1 MVLVF
6 FNCSTCLG
14 LAQDVL
20 DKALCILFWV
30 HLVKVWSPEF
40 FCWFCLDNL
49 SDIENGIWKSLTIV
63 VFLLLVLLFWDR
75 IPLQPLLAWNSWSS
89 CLCVLGAGQAC
100 ATSPSSQPLLCL
112 NPSTSCKSLAF
123 APYAEVSRWCGVAT
137 ASSWQ
142 TDPFDFCGLSAI
154 LHFKSLCLIMSL
166 HHYSVS
172 LFVDYLLSFHL
183 VCTCR

>member
-1 MVLVF
+1 MCWIKLCVFCFGSIWSKCEVQSSFVDFVWITYQILKMVFESPLLLWYF
-6 FNCSTCLG
+6 F
-14 LAQDVL
+14 
-20 DKALCILFWV
+20 
-30 HLVKVWSPEF
+30 
-40 FCWFCLDNL
+40 
-49 SDIENGIWKSLTIV
+49 
-63 VFLLLVLLFWDR
+63 LLVLLFWDR

-123 APYAEVSRWCGVAT
+123 APYAEVSHWCGAAT

-142 TDPFDFCGLSAI
+142 TDPFDFCRLSII
-154 LHFKSLCLIMSL
+154 LNFKSLCLVMSL

-183 VCTCR
+183 VCMCR